1 MIAGIVALLGAV
13 AGFMPAV
20 VQWLTLKANNAH
32 ELAMAQLKLDAAR
45 QGAALEVDRSR
56 AEADVRQ
63 ADRIYDYA
71 NQPSG
76 YRFVDAL
83 VVLVR
88 PLITFCVF
96 GMWMVLTGGL
106 FVYAVNSGYDLG
118 QIYKLLWDEQTSSIF
133 AAIIG
138 FWFGN
143 RMMVRGQQTM
153 AATMAVTQ
161 NKVVKG

>member
-20 VQWLTLKANNAH
+20 VQYLTKKADNAH
-32 ELAMAQLKLDAAR
+32 ELAMEQLRIDAAR

-63 ADRIYDYA
+63 ADRIYDFA

-76 YRFVDAL
+76 ISVVDAL

-88 PLITFCVF
+88 PLITFCIF
-96 GMWMVLTGGL
+96 GMWMVLTSGL
-106 FVYAVNSGYDLG
+106 FVYAVNKGYDLG
-118 QIYKLLWDEQTSSIF
+118 QIYKLLWDEETQAIF

-153 AATMAVTQ
+153 AATVAVT
-161 NKVVKG
+161 KGK

>member
-13 AGFMPAV
+13 AGFMPAI
-20 VQWLTLKANNAH
+20 VQLLTKKADNAH
-32 ELAMAQLKLDAAR
+32 ELAMAQFRYDAAR
-45 QGAALEVDRSR
+45 QSAALEVDRTR
-56 AEADVRQ
+56 AESDVRQ
-63 ADRIYDYA
+63 ADRIYDFA

-76 YRFVDAL
+76 NRFIDAL

-118 QIYKLLWDEQTSSIF
+118 QIYKLLWDEQTQSIF

-153 AATMAVTQ
+153 AATLAVT
-161 NKVVKG
+161 KK

>member
-1 MIAGIVALLGAV
+1 MIAGIVAILGAL
-13 AGFMPAV
+13 AGFAPAL
-20 VQWLTLKANNAH
+20 VQLFTLKANNAH

-45 QGAALEVDRSR
+45 QGTALEVDRAR

-63 ADRIYDYA
+63 ADRIYDFA

-76 YRFVDAL
+76 YRLIDAL

-88 PLITFCVF
+88 PAITFCVF
-96 GMWMVLTGGL
+96 GMWLVLTAGL

-118 QIYKLLWDEQTSSIF
+118 QIYKLLWDEETQAIF

-153 AATMAVTQ
+153 AATMAVTA
-161 NKVVKG
+161 KGK

>member
-1 MIAGIVALLGAV
+1 MIAGIVAILGAL
-13 AGFMPAV
+13 AGFAPAI
-20 VQWLTLKANNAH
+20 VQLLTLKANNAH
-32 ELAMAQLKLDAAR
+32 QLAMAQLQLQATV
-45 QGAALEVDRSR
+45 QGKALEVDVAR
-56 AEADVRQ
+56 ANADVRQ
-63 ADRIYDYA
+63 ADRIYDFA

-88 PLITFCVF
+88 PFITFSIF
-96 GMWMVLTGGL
+96 GMWVVLTGGL

-118 QIYKLLWDEQTSSIF
+118 QIYKLLWDEQTQAIF

-153 AATMAVTQ
+153 AATIAVTSP
-161 NKVVKG
+161 VAVKK